1 MKTVALLASLD
12 TKGAERD
19 YAAAEF
25 ARLGLATLTIDV
37 GTSTGY
43 RSVADYTPADV
54 SREVGVSW
62 PAVAGGVQ
70 HELLDIMAR
79 GAGAL
84 VATLYARGA
93 LHGVF
98 SFGGLQNTTIAASAM
113 RCLPVGVP
121 KLILSTVASGQRTF
135 DSVVGARDIVTM
147 PSIADLAGLNP
158 ITRVV
163 MDNAIAAM
171 TGMVTH
177 AGREIP
183 RSTSPFVGA
192 TLMGA
197 TNDGVFN
204 AIRLV
209 REAGYDVAGFHSTGA
224 GGRCMED
231 MIAAGVVTA
240 AMDLTLHE
248 IVYEYFGH
256 GFGFGAQNRLMAA
269 IDGGIPLVVCP
280 AGIDFICQWRDQ
292 LFADVEARK
301 LHWHNKNLA
310 HVRLNEAEILAVSR
324 IIIERLNRSTGPAK
338 VILPTRGFR
347 NYVGLGE
354 PLHDPGLDALIVD
367 VFSTELRRDIPV
379 LRIDCNLMDG
389 VFSEAAAHE
398 MISLIES
405 VANA

>member
-1 MKTVALLASLD
+1 MS
-12 TKGAERD
+12 
-19 YAAAEF
+19 AAQ
-25 ARLGLATLTIDV
+25 
-37 GTSTGY
+37 
-43 RSVADYTPADV
+43 
-54 SREVGVSW
+54 VGVPWS
-62 PAVAGGVQ
+62 AVEGGVQ

-84 VATLYARGA
+84 VATLYGRGA

-171 TGMVTH
+171 IGMVTH

-209 REAGYDVAGFHSTGA
+209 REAGLRRRRFPLH
-224 GGRCMED
+224 RCRR
-231 MIAAGVVTA
+231 
-240 AMDLTLHE
+240 TLHG
-248 IVYEYFGH
+248 GH
-256 GFGFGAQNRLMAA
+256 DRRRRNHRRHGP
-269 IDGGIPLVVCP
+269 DP
-280 AGIDFICQWRDQ
+280 A
-292 LFADVEARK
+292 
-301 LHWHNKNLA
+301 
-310 HVRLNEAEILAVSR
+310 
-324 IIIERLNRSTGPAK
+324 
-338 VILPTRGFR
+338 
-347 NYVGLGE
+347 
-354 PLHDPGLDALIVD
+354 
-367 VFSTELRRDIPV
+367 
-379 LRIDCNLMDG
+379 
-389 VFSEAAAHE
+389 
-398 MISLIES
+398 
-405 VANA
+405 